1 MASVQNEESRTLP
14 VQAFEEHSAS
24 ESGTI
29 DAAEQITIEQYQ
41 RVAGPVPA
49 SRPRAIR
56 QAAGRGGREPGQAAA
71 DSPAQGGAAS
81 SESEGMLWGKA

>member
-1 MASVQNEESRTLP
+1 MASVRDEERRTLP

-24 ESGTI
+24 GTI
-29 DAAEQITIEQYQ
+29 DAAEQITIEQDQ